1 MSISRVLLSG
11 RHKSQPLC
19 DAYIL
24 QWHALLRARMIMLM
38 THPEYQYLKLM
49 AEILKDGKSK
59 HTRGIHDVKSI
70 FGTQVRFDMRAGFPL
85 LTTKKMPFKTLLH
98 ELLWFAS
105 GTSDVT
111 YLHEHGIKYWDGF
124 LHEGSNDLGR
134 VYGVQWRHWLRPD
147 GSEFDQLQWAID
159 QLKTNPD
166 SKGILVTAW
175 NAGELG
181 DKRWNPNDYGDM
193 RLPPCHTMF
202 QFDLTKGKLRL
213 QLYQRSW
220 DVFLG
225 APFNIAQYA
234 LLLHM
239 VAYLID
245 AEPRELI
252 IAAGNAHLYK
262 NHLEPAK
269 EQLKRKPYPFPALK
283 LVGDVKSIDDF
294 HQENFVLENYQAH
307 PHIKTDLV
315 IV

>member
-1 MSISRVLLSG
+1 
-11 RHKSQPLC
+11 
-19 DAYIL
+19 
-24 QWHALLRARMIMLM
+24 M
-38 THPEYQYLKLM
+38 THPEYEYLQLM
-49 AEILKDGKSK
+49 VDILKNGKTK
-59 HTRGIHDVKSI
+59 PTRGIHPVKSV
-70 FGTQVRFDMRAGFPL
+70 FGRQLHFDMRHGFPL
-85 LTTKKMPFKTLLH
+85 LTTKKMPFTILLH
-98 ELLWFAS
+98 ELFWFIS

-134 VYGVQWRHWLRPD
+134 VYGVQWRHWKRPD
-147 GSEFDQLQWAID
+147 GQPEFDQLAWAID

-166 SKGILVTAW
+166 SKGIIVTAW

-239 VAYLID
+239 VAHLVG

-252 IAAGNAHLYK
+252 VAVGNAHLYT
-262 NHLEPAK
+262 NHIDAVK
-269 EQLKRKPYPFPALK
+269 EQLQRKPFPLPKLK
-283 LVGDVKSIDDF
+283 IVGDVKSIDDF
-294 HQENFVLENYQAH
+294 KEENFVLENYQSH
-307 PHIKTDLV
+307 PRIKTDLV

>member
-1 MSISRVLLSG
+1 
-11 RHKSQPLC
+11 
-19 DAYIL
+19 
-24 QWHALLRARMIMLM
+24 M

-49 AEILKDGKSK
+49 AEIMKDGKSK
-59 HTRGIHDVKSI
+59 HTRGIHDIKSI
-70 FGTQVRFDMRAGFPL
+70 FGAQVRFDMRAGFPL

-98 ELLWFAS
+98 ELLWFIS

-111 YLHEHGIKYWDGF
+111 YLHEHKIRYWDGF

-147 GSEFDQLQWAID
+147 GSEFDQLAWAIE

-166 SKGILVTAW
+166 SKGIIVSAW

-234 LLLHM
+234 MLLHM

-252 IAAGNAHLYK
+252 VAAGNAHLYK

-269 EQLKRKPYPFPALK
+269 EQLKRKPYSFPKLK
-283 LVGDVKSIDDF
+283 IVGDVKSIDDF
-294 HQENFVLENYQAH
+294 REENFVLEDYQAH
-307 PHIKTDLV
+307 PRITTDLV
-315 IV
+315 LL